1 MLSFSRPSGTWRLRR
16 KKIAFSIVMI
26 FPRARVVGICEPS
39 AVSPQGPN
47 LGHLKEQDMLLT
59 AVISLVAALLIFNF
73 LYSKLTALIFKS
85 PYC

>member
-39 AVSPQGPN
+39 AVGPQEPN

-59 AVISLVAALLIFNF
+59 AELF
-73 LYSKLTALIFKS
+73 L
-85 PYC
+85 